1 MNNNLLNVIK
11 EIVEKNG
18 DSILSEPKRVS
29 AFLADLA
36 QDEPKP
42 HKNALVKCLEHG
54 FTQTLK
60 DIPENER
67 GSCKQQLAQKLHDEE
82 GLDLGLCGETLEL
95 LALVLFGEERKKI
108 LCKNCGKELQEEWK
122 SCPYCGTSGDTN
134 SEDGQSDEKL
144 KEAKGENDQL
154 HTELTKTNSK
164 NEQLSNELGN
174 AKYEIEQ
181 LKEKLK
187 KTKNGLITVIV
198 LAIIGV
204 IIVGIVINDK
214 NNLYDYANSRA
225 NNLQNRVNAL
235 QKDYENAKAISKII
249 VTGISVGNTD
259 SDNKWLTNP
268 GDNLQSSQIR
278 YLTPVITYDSTIN
291 EDVTFSVKI
300 INPYGTLHTGTS
312 SPSGYTFSDTLRVN
326 RGNGQSLKLSGW
338 GNSDSSSYSA
348 GQYTVEVWYNNVLL
362 KSEKVTISP

>member
-1 MNNNLLNVIK
+1 MNNNLLKVLT
-11 EIVEKNG
+11 EITAQYG

-67 GSCKQQLAQKLHDEE
+67 GSCKQQLAQKMHDEE

-95 LALVLFGEERKKI
+95 LALVLFGEEQKKI

-122 SCPYCGTSGDTN
+122 SCPYCGTSGDTD
-134 SEDGQSDEKL
+134 SEDGQSNEGL
-144 KEAKGENDQL
+144 KEAKNENDQL
-154 HTELTKTNSK
+154 HAELTKTNSK

-174 AKYEIEQ
+174 AKYENEQ

-187 KTKNGLITVIV
+187 KTKNGLTTVIV
-198 LAIIGV
+198 LGIIGAV
-204 IIVGIVINDK
+204 IMVGVISNK
-214 NNLYDYANSRA
+214 TNSY
-225 NNLQNRVNAL
+225 NSLQSVYNAL
-235 QKDYENAKAISKII
+235 WNNYEHAKTVSKII

-259 SDNKWLTNP
+259 GAEKWLTSP
-268 GDNLQSSQIR
+268 GYRLQASQMR
-278 YLTPVITYDSTIN
+278 FLAPVIIYDSAVS
-291 EDVTFSVKI
+291 EELTFYVKI
-300 INPYGTLHTGTS
+300 IKPDGTLF
-312 SPSGYTFSDTLRVN
+312 SPNNFTKKMVN
-326 RGNGQSLKLSGW
+326 RGNNQSLQLLGW
-338 GNSDSSSYSA
+338 GNKDASTYQA
-348 GQYTVEVWYNNVLL
+348 GQYTVEVWYNNTLL
-362 KSEKVTISP
+362 RSTKVTINP